1 MRIVHVVD
9 YLMPQMGYQ
18 EFLLPKWNALQGH
31 EVFILTSDR
40 YTPFENYDET
50 WGSTLGNRICGT
62 GVSIHE
68 GVKVLR
74 LPIYC
79 EIKSRPFIRGL
90 TSKINELNP
99 DLLMI
104 HGTGSFSIYQC
115 VFSLKKKTFPIF
127 ADNHM
132 IVDVIQKGFFQSIYY
147 SLHKFLMQKYISKR
161 IDLFFGVTSDSCDYL
176 HDYEGVPNDKLKLL
190 PLGVD
195 TEIFKPRKKK
205 EFTSQVPVIVQ
216 SGKLNYDKKPQW
228 LSEAAI
234 ILLKKGIK
242 LKLKFIGNG
251 SETIINDIKKK
262 FYEEGFQS
270 NLEIIDLLTLENLS
284 EEFNEADLVI
294 FPDGTSLSCIEAASC
309 DTVVI
314 MADLPASIEREKKGI
329 GLTYKRGNVNDLA
342 QKILLL
348 LNDKSKLQSLSTSSG
363 NIARHLY
370 SYDHISSK
378 LVKLAN
384 QFL

>member
-1 MRIVHVVD
+1 MRIVHIVD

-115 VFSLKKKTFPIF
+115 AFSLK
-127 ADNHM
+127 
-132 IVDVIQKGFFQSIYY
+132 
-147 SLHKFLMQKYISKR
+147 
-161 IDLFFGVTSDSCDYL
+161 
-176 HDYEGVPNDKLKLL
+176 
-190 PLGVD
+190 
-195 TEIFKPRKKK
+195 
-205 EFTSQVPVIVQ
+205 
-216 SGKLNYDKKPQW
+216 
-228 LSEAAI
+228 
-234 ILLKKGIK
+234 
-242 LKLKFIGNG
+242 
-251 SETIINDIKKK
+251 
-262 FYEEGFQS
+262 
-270 NLEIIDLLTLENLS
+270 NL
-284 EEFNEADLVI
+284 
-294 FPDGTSLSCIEAASC
+294 
-309 DTVVI
+309 
-314 MADLPASIEREKKGI
+314 
-329 GLTYKRGNVNDLA
+329 
-342 QKILLL
+342 
-348 LNDKSKLQSLSTSSG
+348 
-363 NIARHLY
+363 
-370 SYDHISSK
+370 
-378 LVKLAN
+378 
-384 QFL
+384 